1 MESRAI
7 EDRADIVLLILRLST
22 TSNIH
27 TNGCSSC
34 FTPSDGLDSHRW
46 RDTVWVEKYIVPVG
60 QISKKNCSPCGSVRV
75 RSRLRVSASFQN
87 NASLVGRLY
96 TDGQDPA
103 SWPTGPMLCWP
114 TGSIDPVSRIRC
126 SVYLDYTHVTI
137 IMGCKHKFCK
147 KRNLSF

>member
-60 QISKKNCSPCGSVRV
+60 QISKKTVRLVDRLGSGVGYG
-75 RSRLRVSASFQN
+75 
-87 NASLVGRLY
+87 LVPVFKTMR
-96 TDGQDPA
+96 A
-103 SWPTGPMLCWP
+103 SWVAYGRPGPRVVANRADVVLANRV
-114 TGSIDPVSRIRC
+114 D
-126 SVYLDYTHVTI
+126 
-137 IMGCKHKFCK
+137 
-147 KRNLSF
+147 